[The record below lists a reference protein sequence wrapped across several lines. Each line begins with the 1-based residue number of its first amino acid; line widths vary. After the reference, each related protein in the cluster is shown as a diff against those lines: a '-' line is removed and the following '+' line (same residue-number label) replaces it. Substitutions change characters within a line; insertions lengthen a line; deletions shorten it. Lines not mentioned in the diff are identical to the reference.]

1 MLMSSLMSTEKKNNW
16 KALELYMFA
25 LPFSTFIGFF
35 FFFNQ
40 IPVTHTL
47 VAPPKI
53 SEKKYKTDYLKIKI
67 NKSKVCLMHLVSRF
81 MEFSIPRRKESCEAI
96 RR

>member
-35 FFFNQ
+35 YQ

-53 SEKKYKTDYLKIKI
+53 SEKKYNTDYLKIKI

-81 MEFSIPRRKESCEAI
+81 MEFSIPRRKESCEVI